1 VLVSDASE
9 YGVCINIF
17 KTKILMER
25 KIFSSGCTAREK
37 KYFSLPTAVLL
48 FVFAETNNT
57 AVGVVKYF
65 SLNTTGARNV
75 AIG

>member
-1 VLVSDASE
+1 
-9 YGVCINIF
+9 
-17 KTKILMER
+17 MER